1 MSTESRVLQRSIAT
15 TSQPGAESLFVPEGA
30 VPSDAR
36 TFTVGSEPLH
46 SNAVEFN
53 TWMNAFPAHWWA
65 RHTTVESVEVVV
77 TLTGAAE
84 VSVESSGP
92 AATTAVLPRTA
103 YGPGTHRL
111 AVPLA
116 PYAEGGWFWLGV
128 HAREACAVSW
138 QIEDPA
144 YAAPVEP
151 LLTVGIPTVDRT
163 EDCGRQVTAL
173 AAAGDD
179 LASWLREVFVVDQG
193 RTSFAASPHYPAEP
207 DPRLTVVRQ
216 GNLGGSGGFARC
228 MQRALDES
236 VSTGLDHQE
245 GGLDHQEGL
254 LLVLD
259 DDAFAEPETISRAVA
274 FALRLRTPTIV
285 GSSFFDARRPTTM
298 YRLGEVISPVLFAGR
313 AGDDL
318 GTFLDVAAA
327 PHTWPQREPPTD
339 YAGWWMCL
347 IPVAVI
353 AEHGLPLP
361 MFIKYD
367 DMEYGVRCTD
377 AGSPTVVL
385 PGLTAWH
392 EPWQGKGVHLGWQA
406 YFLLRNRVWAA
417 LAHAHRV
424 RLRGLG
430 LALVFLAKQLR
441 FTLDGSTDAARLQLL
456 ALRDLLAG
464 PEWIHADQLD
474 ARITVVERAGAAGG
488 SRPGVLLHSL
498 GPALRLVVSWRSLSR
513 AYAAAQADAVS
524 SEQWAK
530 VFAAAAR
537 PDTGPL
543 HRPAQQD

>member
-1 MSTESRVLQRSIAT
+1 MSTASRVLQRSIAT

-30 VPSDAR
+30 VPADAR
-36 TFTVGSEPLH
+36 TFTVGSEPVELEPVEFKP
-46 SNAVEFN
+46 VEFN

-65 RHTTVESVEVVV
+65 RHTTVETVDLVV
-77 TLTGAAE
+77 TLTGEAE

-92 AATTAVLPRTA
+92 AATTAALPGTA

-111 AVPLA
+111 TVPLA
-116 PYAEGGWFWLGV
+116 PYAEGGWFWLRV
-128 HAREACAVSW
+128 RARETCAVSW

-179 LASWLREVFVVDQG
+179 LAGWLREVFVVDQG
-193 RTSFAASPHYPAEP
+193 STSFAASAHYPADP

-228 MQRALDES
+228 MQRASDES
-236 VSTGLDHQE
+236 VD
-245 GGLDHQEGL
+245 DRGL

-274 FALRLRTPTIV
+274 FALRLRSRTIV

-298 YRLGEVISPVLFAGR
+298 YRLAEVVSPVLFAGR

-327 PHTWPQREPPTD
+327 PDTWPQREPRTD

-347 IPVAVI
+347 IPVTVI

-424 RLRGLG
+424 RLHGLG

-456 ALRDLLAG
+456 ALRDLLSG
-464 PEWIHADQLD
+464 PDWIHSEQLD
-474 ARITVVERAGAAGG
+474 ARITVVERAGEAGG
-488 SRPGVLLHSL
+488 SRPGVLLRSL
-498 GPALRLVVSWRSLSR
+498 GPALRLVLSWRSLSR
-513 AYAAAQADAVS
+513 AYATAQADAVS

>member
-1 MSTESRVLQRSIAT
+1 MSQAPVNMASRVLQRSIAT
-15 TSQPGAESLFVPEGA
+15 TSQPGAESLFLPEGA
-30 VPSDAR
+30 RPADAR
-36 TFTVGSEPLH
+36 TFVVGSEPVDF
-46 SNAVEFN
+46 S

-65 RHTTVESVEVVV
+65 RHTTVESVDVVV
-77 TLTGAAE
+77 TITGAAE

-92 AATTAVLPRTA
+92 AATAAVLPGTP
-103 YGPGTHRL
+103 YEPGTHRL
-111 AVPLA
+111 VVPLA
-116 PYAEGGWFWLGV
+116 PYADGGWFWLRV
-128 HAREACAVSW
+128 HAKDSTRVSW
-138 QIEDPA
+138 QIEDPSF
-144 YAAPVEP
+144 AAPVEP

-163 EDCGRQVTAL
+163 EDCGRQVSAL

-179 LASWLREVFVVDQG
+179 LAGWLREVFVVDQG
-193 RTSFAASPHYPAEP
+193 STSFAASPHYPAEP

-228 MQRALDES
+228 MHQALDA
-236 VSTGLDHQE
+236 
-245 GGLDHQEGL
+245 GGF

-259 DDAFAEPETISRAVA
+259 DDAFAEPETISRAVS

-313 AGDDL
+313 ASDGL

-327 PHTWPQREPPTD
+327 PHTWPQREPRTD

-392 EPWQGKGVHLGWQA
+392 EPWQGKGLHLGWQA

-441 FTLDGSTDAARLQLL
+441 FTLDGSVVAARLQLL

-464 PEWIHADQLD
+464 PDWIHADQLD
-474 ARITVVERAGAAGG
+474 ARTIVVERAAAGGG
-488 SRPGVLLHSL
+488 SRPGVLLRSL
-498 GPALRLVVSWRSLSR
+498 GPALRLVLSWRSLSQ
-513 AYAAAQADAVS
+513 AYAAAQADAIS
-524 SEQWAK
+524 SGQWAK
-530 VFAAAAR
+530 AFAAAAR
-537 PDTGPL
+537 PDADPL
-543 HRPAQQD
+543 PDQQD